1 MKKIGLI
8 CAVIVASTLISA
20 TPSFASNSSSI
31 QSQIFSHINKD
42 AKSDNDLRFK
52 VKAKDKTLTIYSIEG
67 FRTYE
72 YMSSYYIDILRA
84 LQKTNLNNYEI
95 LTINS
100 EFDKFTFNTSDIKS
114 LPLSDKSIK
123 QLGYKND
130 DTNDP
135 NYDDFIDEYLKNKAI
150 NYQDKTNN

>member
-1 MKKIGLI
+1 
-8 CAVIVASTLISA
+8 
-20 TPSFASNSSSI
+20 
-31 QSQIFSHINKD
+31 
-42 AKSDNDLRFK
+42 
-52 VKAKDKTLTIYSIEG
+52 
-67 FRTYE
+67 
-72 YMSSYYIDILRA
+72 MSSYYIDILRA
-84 LQKTNLNNYEI
+84 LQKTNLNKYEI

-100 EFDKFTFNTSDIKS
+100 EFDKFTFNISDIKS

>member
-52 VKAKDKTLTIYSIEG
+52 VKAKDKTESV
-67 FRTYE
+67 
-72 YMSSYYIDILRA
+72 
-84 LQKTNLNNYEI
+84 NNFVY
-95 LTINS
+95 
-100 EFDKFTFNTSDIKS
+100 F
-114 LPLSDKSIK
+114 
-123 QLGYKND
+123 
-130 DTNDP
+130 
-135 NYDDFIDEYLKNKAI
+135 
-150 NYQDKTNN
+150 